1 MQLPDNA
8 VFEIAGLQM
17 KRAKDILGFIP
28 GYIRMRDYNG
38 AVNRAYYAAFHAL
51 KALEALDQFDSK
63 KHSGLLNYFRMHYV
77 RTGIFSEEYSDIL
90 QRLSQTRNDSDY
102 NIIVEI
108 TEQDAFTRFEQAKKL
123 VSEIDRYMQAKQ

>member
-1 MQLPDNA
+1 MPDNA

-17 KRAKDILGFIP
+17 KRAK
-28 GYIRMRDYNG
+28 
-38 AVNRAYYAAFHAL
+38 
-51 KALEALDQFDSK
+51 
-63 KHSGLLNYFRMHYV
+63 
-77 RTGIFSEEYSDIL
+77 DIL

-123 VSEIDRYMQAKQ
+123 VSEIDRYMQAQQ

>member
-1 MQLPDNA
+1 MPDNA

-123 VSEIDRYMQAKQ
+123 VSEIDRYMQAQQ